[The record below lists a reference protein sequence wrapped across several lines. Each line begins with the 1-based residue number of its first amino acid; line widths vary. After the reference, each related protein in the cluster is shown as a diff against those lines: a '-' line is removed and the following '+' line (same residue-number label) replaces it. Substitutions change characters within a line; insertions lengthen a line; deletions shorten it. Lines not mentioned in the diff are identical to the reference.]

1 MENDSKYTSKARHD
15 KAISTLL
22 HALEA
27 IATDQTVTSQEW
39 ELLANWVAE
48 HESLADRHPYNE
60 LVPPLIAAIKDR
72 VLSEQEHKDMT
83 WLCTQLRSIEYYS
96 LVSTDMQHLQPIL
109 RAIASDGTVAEAEVE
124 QLSMWLSEREH
135 LRKCWPYEEMDSL
148 LTTTMH
154 DQSIDPQE
162 QKLLL
167 EFCSSFTTS
176 ELDFE
181 TPHITARTLSAIFAV
196 SPVISFDDYSFCFTG
211 ESKRAT
217 QEEMKTLARDRG
229 AKIVESVSPDLD
241 YLVVG
246 VGGNPCW
253 AYSSYGRRI
262 EKALELRRQGSKL
275 LIVHESDFFNALA
288 KES

>member
-22 HALEA
+22 HALEE
-27 IATDQTVTSQEW
+27 IATDQTVTSKEW
-39 ELLANWVAE
+39 ELLANWVSE
-48 HESLADRHPYNE
+48 NQSLADRHPYNE
-60 LVPPLIAAIKDR
+60 LVPPLITAVKDR
-72 VLSEQEHKDMT
+72 VLSEEERQDMS
-83 WLCTQLRSIEYYS
+83 WLCTKLRSIEYYS
-96 LVSTDMQHLQPIL
+96 LVSTDMQRLQPIL
-109 RAIASDGTVAEAEVE
+109 TAIASDGTVAEAEVD
-124 QLSMWLSEREH
+124 QLSMWLLEREH

-148 LTTTMH
+148 LTTTMR
-154 DQSIDPQE
+154 DQSIDPKE

-167 EFCSSFTTS
+167 EFCSSFATS
-176 ELDFE
+176 DLDFE

-217 QEEMKTLARDRG
+217 REEMKTLAQDRG
-229 AKIVESVSPDLD
+229 AKVVESVSPDLD

-253 AYSSYGRRI
+253 AYSSYGRKI

-288 KES
+288 R

>member
-15 KAISTLL
+15 QAIRTLL

-27 IATDQTVTSQEW
+27 IATDQTVTSREW
-39 ELLANWVAE
+39 ELLANWVSE
-48 HESLADRHPYNE
+48 NQGLADRHPYNE
-60 LVPPLIAAIKDR
+60 LVPPLIAALKDR
-72 VLSEQEHKDMT
+72 VLSEKERKDMT
-83 WLCTQLRSIEYYS
+83 WLCAQLRSSEYYS

-109 RAIASDGTVAEAEVE
+109 RAIASDGSVAQAEVE
-124 QLSMWLSEREH
+124 QLAMWLSEREH
-135 LRKCWPYEEMDSL
+135 LRKCWPYEEMDTL
-148 LTTTMH
+148 LTTTMQ
-154 DQSIDPQE
+154 DRSIDPKE

-181 TPHITARTLSAIFAV
+181 TPHITARTLAAIFAV

-211 ESKRAT
+211 ESERAT
-217 QEEMKTLARDRG
+217 QEQMKTMARDRG
-229 AKIVESVSPDLD
+229 ARIVDSVSPDLD

-275 LIVHESDFFNALA
+275 LIVHESDFFTALA
-288 KES
+288 K